1 MLPSEAP
8 LHILVDFSSFSE
20 MPNRAL
26 AFGRSCAAGKGGAS
40 GRLAIFFTILSVL
53 STAVGITYRSW
64 ETCGER
70 EGGRGGWETEREKLV
85 KVLIRKSKA
94 LHGRLAGR
102 LKPPLAGRCN
112 DFAPSR
118 QKVAT
123 TKNNRPVPA
132 LEKKKTAPRPV
143 PSKKKTKATPSRLG
157 KNKQPL
163 PPPVFFSEKEL
174 CLSLLWFLQMKVS
187 VEPFVVG
194 LESAVANFLIVE
206 VKK

>member
-40 GRLAIFFTILSVL
+40 GRLATFFTILSVF

-70 EGGRGGWETEREKLV
+70 EGGRGGKETEREKLV
-85 KVLIRKSKA
+85 KVLMRKSKA

-102 LKPPLAGRCN
+102 FKPPLAGRCN

-132 LEKKKTAPRPV
+132 LEKKKHRTVPSRRKKKKLPRPASGKINNRYHRLSSF
-143 PSKKKTKATPSRLG
+143 PKK
-157 KNKQPL
+157 NC
-163 PPPVFFSEKEL
+163 V
-174 CLSLLWFLQMKVS
+174 SL
-187 VEPFVVG
+187 
-194 LESAVANFLIVE
+194 
-206 VKK
+206 